1 MDRRLWG
8 VLVAGVAIAGVCGW
22 RLATNRPQ
30 DYEQQLQSAHVLR
43 PAPDFEALDENNRM
57 FRLQRYLGRHRV
69 LVVFFDAELT
79 AAGDPILQGVRA
91 AYPALQRQD
100 IQVVGVSSAL
110 PQHNRAAV
118 GAGDAFPF
126 PLVTDLDLKIHDR
139 WGRIDPV
146 RKGPLPGLFL
156 VDRKGAVP
164 CFGPTPQP
172 ATDWQ
177 ALLTELT
184 HP

>member
-1 MDRRLWG
+1 MDRRLGG
-8 VLVAGVAIAGVCGW
+8 VIVAGLVIAGVCGW
-22 RLATNRPQ
+22 RLATNQPQ
-30 DYEQQLQSAHVLR
+30 DYEQQMESAVVPR

-79 AAGDPILQGVRA
+79 AAGDPLLQGVFA
-91 AYPALQRQD
+91 AYPALQRRD

-110 PQHNRAAV
+110 PQQNRAALGQGV
-118 GAGDAFPF
+118 SAPF
-126 PLVTDLDLKIHDR
+126 PLVTDLELKIHDR

-146 RKGPLPGLFL
+146 RKVPIAGMFL

-164 CFGPTPQP
+164 SFGPTPQP
-172 ATDWQ
+172 VADWQ

-184 HP
+184 QP